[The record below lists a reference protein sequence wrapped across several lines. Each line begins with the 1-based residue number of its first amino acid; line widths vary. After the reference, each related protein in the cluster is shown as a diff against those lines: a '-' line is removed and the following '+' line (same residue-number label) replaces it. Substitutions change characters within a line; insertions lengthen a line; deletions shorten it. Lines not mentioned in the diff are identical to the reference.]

1 MFSTQMEMYEN
12 EEQRQQ
18 TLSVTL
24 GMKVLPDTSYL

>member
-12 EEQRQQ
+12 EEQHF
-18 TLSVTL
+18 SVTL